1 MRQIGDLADFSS
13 LKIYLASA
21 KDILEWSYGEVIKP
35 ETINY
40 RTFKPEKDGL
50 FDERIF
56 GPSKDFE
63 CYCGKYKRI
72 RYKGVICDKCGVE
85 VTSSRV
91 RRERMGHIKLASPVA
106 HVWFFRGIP
115 SKMALVLDIS
125 PRNIESI
132 VYFSSFIV
140 TEVLDEKKAH
150 AIDKVA
156 KDLEKAKEAVSKEYE
171 EQIKDLEKDF
181 GSKVRDGNKGFS
193 VEEAEHKF
201 KDKVN
206 HIRAKQGEK
215 LGELESEYGIMQR
228 KLESIELFS
237 VLSDNEYVNL
247 ADYIDD
253 FCKVDIGAEA
263 LQKILTDLDLNA
275 LALELK
281 EIVQNSKGQ
290 KAQKAIKRLRAVEGF
305 RRATLEPSRMILS
318 VLPVIPP
325 DLRPMV
331 QLEGGRFATSDLNDL
346 YRRVINRNNRL
357 KRLLDLGAPE
367 IIVRNE
373 KRMLQEAVDALLDSS
388 KQRST
393 VRTAVKGNKK
403 QLRSLADMLK
413 GKQGRFRQNLL
424 GKRVDYSARSVIVN
438 GPELKLNECGIP
450 KNMAL
455 ELFKPFVLREVLAR
469 GLAPNVKS
477 ARYVLE
483 QEGPEIWEILEG
495 LVKDH
500 PVLLNRAPTLWRL
513 GIQAFYPKLVEGN
526 AIRLHLCVCPG
537 YNADFDGDQ
546 MAVHLPL
553 SAKAVEEAKTLMLSI
568 NNLRR
573 PADGSPSSVPIKIML
588 FGVYYITCID
598 EKLPMPEK
606 VFSSPQE
613 VLFLLESTGEVAMR
627 QKLKVRINGEIVETT
642 PGRIIFNNYIPE
654 HFRFVNDTM
663 DKKKVHAVLQR
674 SFDNEPL
681 EVTAKLIDDIKDMGF
696 KYGTMLGHSTALSD
710 VVVPPARKTLIDS
723 AQEEVVEINHNYRRG
738 LITEAEAKRLREEV
752 WNRTT
757 SQIDEKVWEGL
768 TEDNPLKMEIVSG
781 SSRASRDQIKQVGGI
796 RGLIADTQSRIVDL
810 PILGNYKLGL
820 SGMEYFLSGRGARKG
835 LVDKALKTADAGYMT
850 RRLVDV
856 AQDVVVRQLDC
867 GTTKGREVLV
877 GEKTSLSSFADRM
890 AGRYLAQTIKVGD
903 KVIAEKDAYLDR
915 DLLKKIED
923 AKVEKI
929 IIRSPMTCETKRGVC
944 QRCYGLDVMSAELV
958 KVGTAVGVQAAQAI
972 GEPGTQL
979 TMKTFQTGGVA
990 TVKDITQGLPRVEE
1004 VFEARAPKNMSLM
1017 ADITGTVS
1025 ISKAGD
1031 ERKIVILPAD
1041 KDELAAEYMVDP
1053 MSEIIVKDGQLVAKG
1068 EKLTSGHLDLTEL
1081 MRATGVAATRK
1092 YIIDEIQ
1099 KVYSSQGVV
1108 INDKHIET
1116 IARQM
1121 FNHVRIDDP
1130 GDTAFLEGE
1139 IATKA
1144 AFEEGNERVLAEGG
1158 TPATAKITLLGITKA
1173 SLNTDSF
1180 LSAASFIQ
1188 TSSVLTDAASSGKVD
1203 RLIGL
1208 KENVIIGRLIPT
1220 GDRAKMEE

>member
-1 MRQIGDLADFSS
+1 MKLIGDLKDFSA
-13 LKIYLASA
+13 LRITLAST
-21 KDILEWSYGEVIKP
+21 KDILDWSYGEVIKP

-85 VTSSRV
+85 VTHSRV
-91 RRERMGHIKLASPVA
+91 RRERMGHIRLASPVA

-115 SKMALVLDIS
+115 SRMALVLDIS

-140 TEVLDEKKAH
+140 TEIEETKKAF
-150 AIDKVA
+150 AIDKIA
-156 KDLEKAKEAVSKEYE
+156 KNLEKARGEESKISE

-181 GSKVRDGNKGFS
+181 GGKVREGSKGFS

-201 KDKVN
+201 KEKVN
-206 HIRAKQGEK
+206 AIRAKQSEK
-215 LGELESEYGIMQR
+215 LGELDSEYNIMQR

-247 ADYIDD
+247 ADYIDE

-263 LQKILTDLDLNA
+263 LEKILQNLDLNE
-275 LALELK
+275 LAAGLK
-281 EIVQNSKGQ
+281 EITQNSKGQ
-290 KAQKAIKRLRAVEGF
+290 KAQKASKRLKAVEGF
-305 RRATLEPSRMILS
+305 RRAGIETSRMILN

-357 KRLLDLGAPE
+357 KKLLDLGAPE

-393 VRTAVKGNKK
+393 VRTAVKGKK

-438 GPELKLNECGIP
+438 GPELKINECGIP

-455 ELFKPFVLREVLAR
+455 ELFKPFVLREILAK

-483 QEGPEIWEILEG
+483 QAGPEVWEILEG
-495 LVKDH
+495 LIKDH

-513 GIQAFYPKLVEGN
+513 GIQAFYPKLVEGS

-553 SAKAVEEAKTLMLSI
+553 STKAVEEAKTLMMST

-573 PADGSPSSVPIKIML
+573 PADGSPISVPTKIML
-588 FGVYYITCID
+588 FGIYWITLVD
-598 EKLPMPEK
+598 EKLSVWEKPLANPEEALY
-606 VFSSPQE
+606 V
-613 VLFLLESTGEVAMR
+613 LESGNRLSIR
-627 QKLKVRINGEIVETT
+627 QRIKVKINGEFIETT
-642 PGRIIFNNYIPE
+642 AGRIVFNKSLPAS
-654 HFRFVNDTM
+654 FDFVNDTV
-663 DKKKVHAVLQR
+663 DKKKVTALITK
-674 SFDNEPL
+674 SFETETL
-681 EVTAKLIDDIKDMGF
+681 EVTAKLIDDIKDLGF

-710 VVVPPARKTLIDS
+710 VIVPPTRQALING
-723 AQEEVVEINHNYRRG
+723 AQEEVAEINQNFRRG
-738 LITEAEAKRLREEV
+738 LITEIEAKRLREGVWNTVTAKIDEEV
-752 WNRTT
+752 W
-757 SQIDEKVWEGL
+757 KGL
-768 TEDNPLKMEIVSG
+768 TDDNPLKMEIVSG

-796 RGLIADTQSRIVDL
+796 RGLLTDTTGKIVEL
-810 PILGNYKLGL
+810 PILGNYKTGL

-856 AQDVVVRQLDC
+856 AQDVVVRQEDC
-867 GTTKGREVLV
+867 GTDKGRELMV
-877 GEKTSLSSFADRM
+877 GEKTVLTSFADRVY
-890 AGRYLAQTIKVGD
+890 GRFLAQEAVVGD
-903 KVIAEKDAYLDR
+903 KIVAEKGAFLDKA
-915 DLLKKIED
+915 LIKKIED
-923 AKVEKI
+923 AKVGKI
-929 IIRSPMTCETKRGVC
+929 VIRSPMTCQTKRGVC
-944 QRCYGLDVMSAELV
+944 QKCYGLDVMSAQVVEIGV
-958 KVGTAVGVQAAQAI
+958 ASGVQAAQAI

-1004 VFEARAPKNMSLM
+1004 VFEARAPKNLSVM
-1017 ADITGTVS
+1017 AEITGTVS
-1025 ISKAGD
+1025 VSKSGD
-1031 ERKIVILPAD
+1031 ERKITILPAD
-1041 KDELAAEYMVDP
+1041 KDELSIEYMVDP
-1053 MSEIIVKDGQLVAKG
+1053 VSEIIVKDGQLVVKG

-1099 KVYSSQGVV
+1099 KVYSSQGVA
-1108 INDKHIET
+1108 INDKHIEV

-1121 FNHVRIDDP
+1121 FNHVRVDDP
-1130 GDTAFLEGE
+1130 GDTAFLENE
-1139 IATKA
+1139 LVTKA
-1144 AFEEGNERVLAEGG
+1144 AFEEANEQIIAEGG
-1158 TPATAKITLLGITKA
+1158 APATAKITLLGITKA

-1188 TSSVLTDAASSGKVD
+1188 TSNVLTDAASSGKLD
-1203 RLIGL
+1203 RLVGL

-1220 GDRAKMEE
+1220 GVRARMED

>member
-1 MRQIGDLADFSS
+1 MKLIGDLKDFSA
-13 LKIYLASA
+13 LRITLASA
-21 KDILEWSYGEVIKP
+21 KDVLDWSYGEVIKP

-85 VTSSRV
+85 VTHSRV

-115 SKMALVLDIS
+115 SRMALILDIS

-140 TEVLDEKKAH
+140 TEIEEEKKAF
-150 AIDKVA
+150 AVDKIA
-156 KDLEKAKEAVSKEYE
+156 KDLEKVKEEESKIFEL
-171 EQIKDLEKDF
+171 QIKDLEKEL
-181 GSKVRDGNKGFS
+181 GGKVRDGNKGFS

-206 HIRAKQGEK
+206 SIRAKQAEK
-215 LGELESEYGIMQR
+215 LGELDSEYNIMQR

-247 ADYIDD
+247 AEYIDE

-263 LQKILTDLDLNA
+263 LEKILQNLDLNE
-275 LALELK
+275 LSSQLK
-281 EIVQNSKGQ
+281 EVTVNSKGQ
-290 KAQKAIKRLRAVEGF
+290 KAQKACKRLKAVEGF
-305 RRATLEPSRMILS
+305 RRAGIETSRMILNI
-318 VLPVIPP
+318 LPVIPA

-438 GPELKLNECGIP
+438 GPELKINECGIP

-455 ELFKPFVLREVLAR
+455 ELFKPFVLREILAK

-483 QEGPEIWEILEG
+483 QEGPEVWSILEELIKG
-495 LVKDH
+495 H

-553 SAKAVEEAKTLMLSI
+553 SSKAVEEAKTLMMST

-573 PADGSPSSVPIKIML
+573 PADGTPSSVPTKIML
-588 FGVYYITCID
+588 FGIYCMTLID
-598 EKLPMPEK
+598 ENLPVWEK
-606 VFSSPQE
+606 PFADIKD
-613 VLFLLESTGEVAMR
+613 VLYLYESTKLLGIR
-627 QKLKVRINGEIVETT
+627 QRINVKINGVFVETT
-642 PGRIIFNNYIPE
+642 PGRIIFNSSIPN
-654 HFRFVNDTM
+654 HFEFVNETL
-663 DKKKVHAVLQR
+663 DKKKINALLAR
-674 SFDNEPL
+674 SFEKEPL
-681 EVTAKLIDDIKDMGF
+681 EITAKLIDDIKDLGF

-710 VVVPPARKTLIDS
+710 VVVPAARQTLIDT
-723 AQEEVVEINHNYRRG
+723 AQEEVVEINQNFRHG
-738 LITEAEAKRLREEV
+738 LITELEAKRLREGVWNTVTAKIDEEV
-752 WNRTT
+752 W
-757 SQIDEKVWEGL
+757 KGL
-768 TEDNPLKMEIVSG
+768 KDDNPLKMEIVSG

-796 RGLIADTQSRIVDL
+796 RGLIADTQSRIVEL

-856 AQDVVVRQLDC
+856 AQDVVVRQEDC
-867 GTTKGREVLV
+867 GTDKGRELLV
-877 GEKTSLSSFADRM
+877 GEKTVLTSFADKVY
-890 AGRYLAQTIKVGD
+890 GRFLAQDAVVGD
-903 KVIAEKDAYLDR
+903 KIVAKKGDFLDKDLIAKLEGS
-915 DLLKKIED
+915 
-923 AKVEKI
+923 KVEKI
-929 IIRSPMTCETKRGVC
+929 LIRSPMTCQTKRGVC
-944 QRCYGLDVMSAELV
+944 QKCYGVDVMSAEIV
-958 KVGTAVGVQAAQAI
+958 EIGVASGVQAAQAI

-1004 VFEARAPKNMSLM
+1004 VFEARAPKNLSTM
-1017 ADITGTVS
+1017 AEITGTVS
-1025 ISKAGD
+1025 ITRSGD
-1031 ERKIVILPAD
+1031 ERKISIMPAD
-1041 KDELAAEYMVDP
+1041 KEELAVEYMVDP
-1053 MSEIIVKDGQLVAKG
+1053 VSEIIVKDGQLVVKG

-1099 KVYSSQGVV
+1099 KVYSSQGVG
-1108 INDKHIET
+1108 INDKHIEV
-1116 IARQM
+1116 IVRQM
-1121 FNHVRIDDP
+1121 FNHVRIDDS
-1130 GDTAFLEGE
+1130 GDTTFLENE
-1139 IATKA
+1139 LATKA
-1144 AFEEGNERVLAEGG
+1144 TFEETNERTIAEGG

-1188 TSSVLTDAASSGKVD
+1188 TSNVLTDAASSGKLD
-1203 RLIGL
+1203 RLVGL

-1220 GDRAKMEE
+1220 GVRARMED

>member
-13 LKIYLASA
+13 LKIFLASD
-21 KDILEWSYGEVIKP
+21 KDMLDWSYGEVIKP

-115 SKMALVLDIS
+115 SKMALILDIS

-140 TEVLDEKKAH
+140 TEVDESRKAT

-156 KDLEKAKEAVSKEYE
+156 KDLEKAKAEISKDYE
-171 EQIKDLEKDF
+171 GQIKELEKEV
-181 GSKVRDGNKGFS
+181 GAKVKSGNKGFS

-206 HIRAKQGEK
+206 FIRAKQTEK
-215 LGELESEYGIMQR
+215 LGDLDSEFGIMQR
-228 KLESIELFS
+228 KLESIDLFS
-237 VLSDNEYVNL
+237 VLSDNEYMNL
-247 ADYIDD
+247 ADYVDE

-263 LQKILTDLDLNA
+263 LERILEDLDLNA
-275 LALELK
+275 LSLDLK
-281 EIVQNSKGQ
+281 ETIQNSKGQ
-290 KAQKAIKRLRAVEGF
+290 KAQKAAKRLRAVEGF
-305 RRATLEPSRMILS
+305 RRAGLQPARMILK

-438 GPELKLNECGIP
+438 GPELKINECGIP

-455 ELFKPFVLREVLAR
+455 ELFKPFVLREILAR

-483 QEGPEIWEILEG
+483 EEGAEVWEILEG

-513 GIQAFYPKLVEGN
+513 GIQAFYPKLIEGS

-553 SAKAVEEAKTLMLSI
+553 SAKAVEEARTLMMSI
-568 NNLRR
+568 NNLRK
-573 PADGSPSSVPIKIML
+573 PSDGVPMSVPAKIML
-588 FGVYYITCID
+588 FGIYYFTCID
-598 EKLPMPEK
+598 DKLPMPDK
-606 VFSSPQE
+606 VFANIDE
-613 VLFLLESTGEVAMR
+613 VLYAVDAGASLTMR
-627 QKLKVRINGEIVETT
+627 QKVKVMLDGEVVETT
-642 PGRIIFNNYIPE
+642 PGRIVFNNSIPE
-654 HFRFVNDTM
+654 RFRFINDTM
-663 DKKKVHAVLQR
+663 DKKKVNALIAK
-674 SFDNEPL
+674 SFETESL
-681 EVTAKLIDDIKDMGF
+681 EVTAKLIDDIKDLGF

-710 VVVPPARKTLIDS
+710 VEVPMERQSIIDR
-723 AQEEVVEINHNYRRG
+723 AQEEVVEVNHNYRRG
-738 LITEAEAKRLREEV
+738 LITESEAKRLREDV
-752 WNRTT
+752 WNKITAE
-757 SQIDEKVWEGL
+757 IDEKVWQGL
-768 TEDNPLKMEIVSG
+768 KDDNPLKMEIVSG

-796 RGLIADTQSRIVDL
+796 RGLIADTTGRIVDL

-856 AQDVVVRQLDC
+856 AQDVVVRTLDC
-867 GTTKGREVLV
+867 GTSKGREVALT
-877 GEKTSLSSFADRM
+877 EKTSLVSFGDRVS
-890 AGRYLAQTIKVGD
+890 GRYLAQEVRLGD
-903 KVIAEKDAYLDR
+903 KVIAEKDAYLDN
-915 DLLKKIED
+915 DLIKKIED
-923 AKVEKI
+923 SKVEKI
-929 IIRSPMTCETKRGVC
+929 VIRSPMTCETKRGVC
-944 QRCYGLDVMSAELV
+944 QKCYGLDVMSAELIQI
-958 KVGTAVGVQAAQAI
+958 GTAVGVQAAQAI

-1004 VFEARAPKNMSLM
+1004 VFEARAPKNLSIM
-1017 ADITGTVS
+1017 AEITGTIS
-1025 ISKAGD
+1025 ITKSGD
-1031 ERKIVILPAD
+1031 ERKISIFPAD
-1041 KDELAAEYMVDP
+1041 KDELAVDYMVDP
-1053 MSEIIVKDGQLVAKG
+1053 VSEIIVKDGQLVVKG

-1099 KVYSSQGVV
+1099 KVYSSQGVS

-1116 IARQM
+1116 IVRQM

-1130 GDTAFLEGE
+1130 GDTVFLEGE

-1144 AFEEGNERVLAEGG
+1144 SFEEENERVLAEGG
-1158 TPATAKITLLGITKA
+1158 TPATAKSTLLGITKA

-1188 TSSVLTDAASSGKVD
+1188 TSGVLTDAASSGKVD

-1220 GDRAKMEE
+1220 GERAKMEE

>member
-1 MRQIGDLADFSS
+1 MKLISDLTDFSAI
-13 LKIYLASA
+13 KIYLAST
-21 KDILEWSYGEVIKP
+21 KDLLEWSYGEVTKP

-85 VTSSRV
+85 VTHSRV

-115 SKMALVLDIS
+115 SKMALILDIS

-140 TEVLDEKKAH
+140 TEIEEEKKAV
-150 AIDKVA
+150 AIDKIS
-156 KDLEKAKEAVSKEYE
+156 KDLEKMKNETSKEFE
-171 EQIKDLEKDF
+171 EQVTELEKEYGAKVKG
-181 GSKVRDGNKGFS
+181 GSKGFS
-193 VEEAEHKF
+193 AEEAEHKF
-201 KDKVN
+201 KDRVSA
-206 HIRAKQGEK
+206 IRVKQSER
-215 LGELESEYGIMQR
+215 LGELESEYNIMQR
-228 KLESIELFS
+228 KLESIELHS
-237 VLSDNEYVNL
+237 VLSDNEYMNL
-247 ADYIDD
+247 SEYVDE
-253 FCKVDIGAEA
+253 FCKVGIGAEA
-263 LQKILTDLDLNA
+263 LEKILEDLDINA
-275 LALELK
+275 LSLELK
-281 EIVQNSKGQ
+281 ETIQNSKGQ
-290 KAQKAIKRLRAVEGF
+290 KAQKASKRLRAVEGF
-305 RRATLEPSRMILS
+305 RRANIETSRMILN
-318 VLPVIPP
+318 VVPVIPP

-388 KQRST
+388 KQRQT
-393 VRTAVKGNKK
+393 VRTAVKANKK

-438 GPELKLNECGIP
+438 GPELKINECGIP

-455 ELFKPFVLREVLAR
+455 ELFKPFVLREILAR

-483 QEGPEIWEILEG
+483 EESSVVWEILEG

-513 GIQAFYPKLVEGN
+513 GIQAFYPKLVEGS

-553 SAKAVEEAKTLMLSI
+553 SEKAIEEARNLMISTH
-568 NNLRR
+568 NLRR
-573 PADGSPSSVPIKIML
+573 PADGAPWSIPTKIML
-588 FGVYYITCID
+588 FGIYYITSID
-598 EKLPMPEK
+598 EKLPAIETP
-606 VFSSPQE
+606 FASADE
-613 VLFLLESTGEVAMR
+613 VLFHLESDNSVNIR
-627 QKLKVRINGEIVETT
+627 QRIKVRINGEIIDTT
-642 PGRIIFNNYIPE
+642 PGRIVFNRSIPQ
-654 HFRFVNDTM
+654 FFGYVNDTM
-663 DKKKVHAVLQR
+663 DKKKVNVLLSK
-674 SFDNEPL
+674 SFDTQPL
-681 EVTAKLIDDIKDMGF
+681 EVTSRLIDDIKDLGF

-710 VVVPPARKTLIDS
+710 VIVPKERQGIIDT
-723 AQEEVVEINHNYRRG
+723 AQMEVVEINQNYRRG
-738 LITEAEAKRLREEV
+738 LITQAEAKRLREDV
-752 WNRTT
+752 WNRIT
-757 SQIDEKVWEGL
+757 SEIDEKVWESL
-768 TEDNPLKMEIVSG
+768 TDENPLKMEIISG
-781 SSRASRDQIKQVGGI
+781 SSRASRDQIKQVGGV
-796 RGLIADTQSRIVDL
+796 RGLITDTQSRVVEL

-856 AQDVVVRQLDC
+856 AQDVVVRQPDC
-867 GTTKGREVLV
+867 GTSKGREVKV
-877 GEKTSLSSFADRM
+877 GEKTVLTSFSDRVV
-890 AGRYLAQTIKVGD
+890 GRFLAEEVRVGD

-915 DLLKKIED
+915 ELIKKIED
-923 AKVEKI
+923 SKAETI
-929 IIRSPMTCETKRGVC
+929 IIRSPMTCETKRGIC
-944 QRCYGLDVMSAELV
+944 QMCYGLDVMTSRLV
-958 KVGTAVGVQAAQAI
+958 DIGTASGVQAAQAI

-1004 VFEARAPKNMSLM
+1004 VFEARAPKNLSIM
-1017 ADITGTVS
+1017 AEITGTVS
-1025 ISKAGD
+1025 ISKSGD
-1031 ERKIVILPAD
+1031 ERKITILPAD
-1041 KDELAAEYMVDP
+1041 SDELSVEYMVDP
-1053 MSEIIVKDGQLVAKG
+1053 VSEIVVKEGQLVVKG

-1108 INDKHIET
+1108 INDKHIEV

-1130 GDTAFLEGE
+1130 GDTSFLEGE
-1139 IATKA
+1139 TTTKA
-1144 AFEEGNERVLAEGG
+1144 TFEEVNELTIAEGG
-1158 TPATAKITLLGITKA
+1158 SPATAKITLLGITKA

-1188 TSSVLTDAASSGKVD
+1188 TSNVLTDAASSGKVD

-1220 GDRAKMEE
+1220 GERAAMED

>member
-1 MRQIGDLADFSS
+1 MKLIGDLKDFSA
-13 LKIYLASA
+13 LKITLAST

-115 SKMALVLDIS
+115 SRMALILDIS

-140 TEVLDEKKAH
+140 TEIEEAKKAF
-150 AIDKVA
+150 AIDKIA
-156 KDLEKAKEAVSKEYE
+156 KNLEIAKEEASKVYE
-171 EQIKDLEKDF
+171 EQITDLEKDF
-181 GSKVRDGNKGFS
+181 GAKVRDGNKGFS

-206 HIRAKQGEK
+206 SIRAKQAEK
-215 LGELESEYGIMQR
+215 LGELDSEYNIMQR
-228 KLESIELFS
+228 KLESVELFS

-247 ADYIDD
+247 AEYIDE

-263 LQKILTDLDLNA
+263 LEKILQNLDLNELSA
-275 LALELK
+275 SLK
-281 EIVQNSKGQ
+281 EITQNSKGQ
-290 KAQKAIKRLRAVEGF
+290 KAQKATKRLRAVEGF
-305 RRATLEPSRMILS
+305 RRAGIETSRMILN

-357 KRLLDLGAPE
+357 KKLMDLGAPE

-373 KRMLQEAVDALLDSS
+373 KRMLQEGVDALLDSS

-438 GPELKLNECGIP
+438 GPELKINECGIP

-455 ELFKPFVLREVLAR
+455 ELFKPFVLREILAK

-483 QEGPEIWEILEG
+483 QEGAEVWEILEELIKG
-495 LVKDH
+495 H

-537 YNADFDGDQ
+537 YGADFDGDQ

-553 SAKAVEEAKTLMLSI
+553 STKAVEEAKNLMMST

-573 PADGSPSSVPIKIML
+573 PADGSPMSVPTKIML
-588 FGVYYITCID
+588 FGIYCITLID
-598 EKLPMPEK
+598 EKLPAWKKP
-606 VFSSPQE
+606 FASTDE
-613 VLFLLESTGEVAMR
+613 VVYLLESTKLLDIR
-627 QKLKVRINGEIVETT
+627 QKVKVKINGELVETT
-642 PGRIIFNNYIPE
+642 PGRIIFNRSIPSNFDFINE
-654 HFRFVNDTM
+654 TM
-663 DKKKVHAVLQR
+663 DKKRVNVLIAL
-674 SFDNEPL
+674 SFDTEPL
-681 EVTAKLIDDIKDMGF
+681 EVTSKLIDDIKDLGF

-710 VVVPPARKTLIDS
+710 VVIPPARQTLIDT
-723 AQEEVVEINHNYRRG
+723 AQAEVTQINQDFRRG
-738 LITEAEAKRLREEV
+738 LITEPEAKRLREGVWNTVTAKIDEEV
-752 WNRTT
+752 W
-757 SQIDEKVWEGL
+757 KGL
-768 TEDNPLKMEIVSG
+768 TDDNPLKMEIVSG

-796 RGLIADTQSRIVDL
+796 RGLITDTQSRIVEL
-810 PILGNYKLGL
+810 PILGNYKTGL

-856 AQDVVVRQLDC
+856 AQGVVVRQEDC
-867 GTTKGREVLV
+867 GTDKGRELVV
-877 GEKTSLSSFADRM
+877 GEKTLLTSFADKVY
-890 AGRYLAQTIKVGD
+890 GRYLAQDAVVRD
-903 KVIAEKDAYLDR
+903 KIIVTKGTFLDKETV
-915 DLLKKIED
+915 KKIED

-929 IIRSPMTCETKRGVC
+929 IIRSPMTCQTKRGVC
-944 QRCYGLDVMSAELV
+944 QKCYGLDVMSAKIVEIGV
-958 KVGTAVGVQAAQAI
+958 ASGVQAAQAI

-979 TMKTFQTGGVA
+979 TMKTFQTGGVTTA
-990 TVKDITQGLPRVEE
+990 KDITQGLPRVEE
-1004 VFEARAPKNMSLM
+1004 VFEARAPKNLSTM
-1017 ADITGTVS
+1017 ADITGTVALS
-1025 ISKAGD
+1025 RSGD
-1031 ERKIVILPAD
+1031 ERKINILPAD
-1041 KDELAAEYMVDP
+1041 KDELAVEYLVDP
-1053 MSEIIVKDGQLVAKG
+1053 VSEIIVKDGQLVVKG

-1099 KVYSSQGVV
+1099 KVYSSQGVA
-1108 INDKHIET
+1108 INDKHIEV

-1121 FNHVRIDDP
+1121 FNHVRIDDA
-1130 GDTAFLEGE
+1130 GDTTFLENE
-1139 IATKA
+1139 LATKA
-1144 AFEEGNERVLAEGG
+1144 TFEEVNERTIAKGG

-1188 TSSVLTDAASSGKVD
+1188 TSNVLTDAASSGKLD

-1220 GDRAKMEE
+1220 GVRARMED

>member
-13 LKIYLASA
+13 LKIYLASS

-140 TEVLDEKKAH
+140 TEVLDEKKTY

-156 KDLEKAKEAVSKEYE
+156 KDLEKAKDVVSKEFE
-171 EQIKDLEKDF
+171 EQIKELEKDF

-247 ADYIDD
+247 SDYIDD

-263 LQKILTDLDLNA
+263 LQNILTDLDLNA
-275 LALELK
+275 LALTLK
-281 EIVQNSKGQ
+281 ETVQNSKGQ

-305 RRATLEPSRMILS
+305 RRAGLEPSRMILS

-373 KRMLQEAVDALLDSS
+373 KRMLQEAADALLDSS

-526 AIRLHLCVCPG
+526 SIRLHLCVCPG

-553 SAKAVEEAKTLMLSI
+553 STKAVEEAKTLMLST

-573 PADGSPSSVPIKIML
+573 PADGSPSSVPTKIML
-588 FGVYYITCID
+588 FGVYYITVMD
-598 EKLPMPEK
+598 EKLPAIEKTFAGPE
-606 VFSSPQE
+606 E
-613 VLFLLESTGEVAMR
+613 VLFLLESTNRIAMR
-627 QKLKVRINGEIVETT
+627 QKIKVKIKGEVVETT
-642 PGRIIFNNYIPE
+642 PGRIIFNSSIPE
-654 HFRFVNDTM
+654 NFRFVNDTM
-663 DKKKVHAVLQR
+663 DKKKVNILLAR
-674 SFDNEPL
+674 SFDTESL
-681 EVTAKLIDDIKDMGF
+681 EVTAKLIDDIKDLGF

-710 VVVPPARKTLIDS
+710 VVVPPARKTLIAS

-768 TEDNPLKMEIVSG
+768 TDDNPLKMEIVSG

-877 GEKTSLSSFADRM
+877 GEKTSLSSFSDRM
-890 AGRYLAQTIKVGD
+890 VGRYLAQTVKVDD

-915 DLLKKIED
+915 DLLKKLEN
-923 AKVEKI
+923 AKAEKVF
-929 IIRSPMTCETKRGVC
+929 IRSPMTCETKRGVC

-1031 ERKIVILPAD
+1031 EHKIIILPAD
-1041 KDELAAEYMVDP
+1041 KDELAAEYTVDP
-1053 MSEIIVKDGQLVAKG
+1053 VSEVIVKEGQLVAKG

-1144 AFEEGNERVLAEGG
+1144 AFEESNERILAEGG

>member
-1 MRQIGDLADFSS
+1 MKLIGDLKDFSA
-13 LKIYLASA
+13 LKIALASA
-21 KDILEWSYGEVIKP
+21 KELLEWSYGEVTKP

-85 VTSSRV
+85 VTHSRV

-140 TEVLDEKKAH
+140 MEIDRDKKAA

-156 KDLEKAKEAVSKEYE
+156 KDLVKLRELIEKDYE
-171 EQIKDLEKDF
+171 NQIAALGKDF
-181 GSKVRDGNKGFS
+181 GAKVKGGEGGFS
-193 VEEAEHKF
+193 AEEAEHKF
-201 KDKVN
+201 KEKVSA
-206 HIRAKQGEK
+206 IRTKEAEK
-215 LGELESEYGIMQR
+215 IGQLESEHTLMQK
-228 KLESIELFS
+228 KLESVELHT
-237 VLSDNEYVNL
+237 VLSDNEYLSL
-247 ADYIDD
+247 AEYVDV
-253 FCKVDIGAEA
+253 FCKVGIGAEA
-263 LQKILTDLDLNA
+263 LETILENLDLNA
-275 LALELK
+275 LSLGLK
-281 EIVQNSKGQ
+281 ETIENSKGQ
-290 KAQKAIKRLRAVEGF
+290 KAQKAAKRLRVVEGF
-305 RRATLEPSRMILS
+305 RRAGIETSRMILNL
-318 VLPVIPP
+318 LPVTPP

-357 KRLLDLGAPE
+357 RRLLDLGAPE

-388 KQRST
+388 KQRQT
-393 VRTAVKGNKK
+393 VRAAVKGNKK

-424 GKRVDYSARSVIVN
+424 GKRVDYSGRSVIVN
-438 GPELKLNECGIP
+438 GPELKINECGIP

-455 ELFKPFVLREVLAR
+455 ELFKPFVLREILAR

-477 ARYVLE
+477 AKYVLE
-483 QEGPEIWEILEG
+483 QEAPEVWEILEG
-495 LVKDH
+495 LVQDH

-513 GIQAFYPKLVEGN
+513 GIQAFYPKLVEGS

-553 SAKAVEEAKTLMLSI
+553 SQKAIDEAKTLMIST

-573 PADGSPSSVPIKIML
+573 PADGSPMSIPTKIML
-588 FGVYYITCID
+588 FGIYYITSVD
-598 EKLPMPEK
+598 TTLQPWPR
-606 VFSSPQE
+606 VFASTAE
-613 VLFLLESTGEVAMR
+613 VLYAHESNKIIGMCQTV
-627 QKLKVRINGEIVETT
+627 KVRINGAIVETT
-642 PGRIIFNNYIPE
+642 PGRIIFNQYVPE
-654 HFRFVNDTM
+654 SFGFINDTL
-663 DKKKVHAVLQR
+663 DKKKINALIAK
-674 SFDNEPL
+674 SFETQAL
-681 EVTAKLIDDIKDMGF
+681 EVTAKLIDDIKDLGF
-696 KYGTMLGHSTALSD
+696 KYGTSLGHSTALSD
-710 VVVPPARKTLIDS
+710 VVIPEAREALI
-723 AQEEVVEINHNYRRG
+723 ATANEEVVEINKNYRRG
-738 LITEAEAKRLREEV
+738 LITELEAKRLREDV
-752 WNRTT
+752 WNKVTT
-757 SQIDEKVWEGL
+757 QVDEKVWESL
-768 TEDNPLKMEIVSG
+768 KDENPLKMEIVSG
-781 SSRASRDQIKQVGGI
+781 SSRASRDQIKQIGGI
-796 RGLIADTQSRIVDL
+796 RGLITDTTGRILEL

-856 AQDVVVRQLDC
+856 AQDVVVRQEDC
-867 GTTKGREVLV
+867 RTEKGREVAV
-877 GEKTSLSSFADRM
+877 GEKTVLTSFADRI
-890 AGRYLAQTIKVGD
+890 AGRYLAQDIKMAGRIV
-903 KVIAEKDAYLDR
+903 AEKGT
-915 DLLKKIED
+915 LLTKDVVKTIEQSGVDKI
-923 AKVEKI
+923 VT
-929 IIRSPMTCETKRGVC
+929 RSPMTCETKRGVC
-944 QRCYGLDVMSAELV
+944 QKCYGVDVMSDNIV
-958 KVGTAVGVQAAQAI
+958 QIGIAVGVQAAQAI

-1004 VFEARAPKNMSLM
+1004 VFEARAPKNLSIM
-1017 ADITGTVS
+1017 AEITGTVS
-1025 ISKAGD
+1025 VSKSGD
-1031 ERKIVILPAD
+1031 ERKITILPAD
-1041 KDELAAEYMVDP
+1041 KDELAVEYAVDP
-1053 MSEIIVKDGQLVAKG
+1053 VSEIVIKEGQLVVKG
-1068 EKLTSGHLDLTEL
+1068 EKLTSGHLDLTDL

-1108 INDKHIET
+1108 INDKHIEV
-1116 IARQM
+1116 IVRQM

-1139 IATKA
+1139 TATKA
-1144 AFEEGNERVLAEGG
+1144 TFEEENARIVAEGG
-1158 TPATAKITLLGITKA
+1158 SPATAKITLLGITKA

-1188 TSSVLTDAASSGKVD
+1188 TSNVLTDAASSGKVD

-1220 GDRAKMEE
+1220 GERARLED

>member
-1 MRQIGDLADFSS
+1 MKLIGDLADFSS
-13 LKIYLASA
+13 IKIFLAST
-21 KDILEWSYGEVIKP
+21 KDILDWSYGEVIKP

-115 SKMALVLDIS
+115 SKMALILDIS

-140 TEVLDEKKAH
+140 IELDETKKAT
-150 AIDKVA
+150 AVDKIA
-156 KDLEKAKEAVSKEYE
+156 KDLEKAKELASKDFE
-171 EQIKDLEKDF
+171 EQIKELEKDF
-181 GSKVRDGNKGFS
+181 GAKIKGGNKGFS

-206 HIRAKQGEK
+206 FIRAKQTEK
-215 LGELESEYGIMQR
+215 LGELDNEYNIMQR

-237 VLSDNEYVNL
+237 VLSDNEYMNL
-247 ADYIDD
+247 ASYVDE

-263 LQKILTDLDLNA
+263 LERILQNLDLNTLS
-275 LALELK
+275 LALK
-281 EIVQNSKGQ
+281 ETVQNSKGQ
-290 KAQKAIKRLRAVEGF
+290 KAQKASKRLRAVEGF
-305 RRATLEPSRMILS
+305 RRAGIETSRMILN
-318 VLPVIPP
+318 VVPVTPP

-367 IIVRNE
+367 IIIRNE

-438 GPELKLNECGIP
+438 GPELKINQCGIP

-455 ELFKPFVLREVLAR
+455 ELFKPFVLREILAR

-483 QEGPEIWEILEG
+483 EESPEVWEILEG

-513 GIQAFYPKLVEGN
+513 GIQAFYPKLVEGS

-553 SAKAVEEAKTLMLSI
+553 SAKAVEEAKTLMMAT
-568 NNLRR
+568 NNLRK
-573 PADGSPSSVPIKIML
+573 PSDGIPMSIPTKIML
-588 FGVYYITCID
+588 FGIYYMTFPD
-598 EKLPMPEK
+598 DKLPATDR
-606 VFSSPQE
+606 VFSDSDE
-613 VLFLLESTGEVAMR
+613 VLFALNSAGFLNMR
-627 QKLKVRINGEIVETT
+627 QKVKVRLNGEIVETT
-642 PGRIIFNNYIPE
+642 PGRIIFNRSLPQY
-654 HFRFVNDTM
+654 FGFVNDTM
-663 DKKKVHAVLQR
+663 DKKKINALIAK
-674 SFDNEPL
+674 SFDNQTL
-681 EVTAKLIDDIKDMGF
+681 EVTSRLIDDIKDLGF

-710 VVVPPARKTLIDS
+710 VTVPEARKTLIDG

-738 LITEAEAKRLREEV
+738 LITESEAKRLREDV
-752 WNRTT
+752 WNRIT
-757 SQIDEKVWEGL
+757 SEIDEKVWEGL
-768 TEDNPLKMEIVSG
+768 TETNPLKMEIVSG

-796 RGLIADTQSRIVDL
+796 RGLIADTTGRIVDL

-856 AQDVVVRQLDC
+856 AQDVVVRQPDC
-867 GTTKGREVLV
+867 GTSKGREITV
-877 GEKTSLSSFADRM
+877 GEKTALSSFSDRVF
-890 AGRYLAQTIKVGD
+890 GRFLAQEVKVGD
-903 KVIAEKDAYLDR
+903 KTIAEKDAYLDR
-915 DLLKKIED
+915 EVIKKIED
-923 AKVEKI
+923 SKADKI
-929 IIRSPMTCETKRGVC
+929 IIRSPMNCETKRGVC
-944 QRCYGLDVMSAELV
+944 QKCYGVDVMSAELV
-958 KVGTAVGVQAAQAI
+958 QIGIAVGVQAAQAI

-979 TMKTFQTGGVA
+979 TMKTFQTGGV
-990 TVKDITQGLPRVEE
+990 TSVKDITQGLPRVEE
-1004 VFEARAPKNMSLM
+1004 VFEARAPKNLSIMTE
-1017 ADITGTVS
+1017 ITGTVVITKS
-1025 ISKAGD
+1025 GD
-1031 ERKIVILPAD
+1031 ERKISILPAD
-1041 KDELAAEYMVDP
+1041 KDELAVEYMVDP
-1053 MSEIIVKDGQLVAKG
+1053 VSEIIVKDGQLVIKG

-1108 INDKHIET
+1108 INDKHIEV

-1130 GDTAFLEGE
+1130 GDTVFLEGE
-1139 IATKA
+1139 TATKA
-1144 AFEEGNERVLAEGG
+1144 SFEEENERVLAGGG

-1188 TSSVLTDAASSGKVD
+1188 TSGVLTDAASSGKVD

-1220 GDRAKMEE
+1220 GERAKMEE

>member
-1 MRQIGDLADFSS
+1 
-13 LKIYLASA
+13 
-21 KDILEWSYGEVIKP
+21 
-35 ETINY
+35 
-40 RTFKPEKDGL
+40 
-50 FDERIF
+50 
-56 GPSKDFE
+56 
-63 CYCGKYKRI
+63 
-72 RYKGVICDKCGVE
+72 
-85 VTSSRV
+85 
-91 RRERMGHIKLASPVA
+91 
-106 HVWFFRGIP
+106 
-115 SKMALVLDIS
+115 
-125 PRNIESI
+125 
-132 VYFSSFIV
+132 
-140 TEVLDEKKAH
+140 
-150 AIDKVA
+150 
-156 KDLEKAKEAVSKEYE
+156 
-171 EQIKDLEKDF
+171 
-181 GSKVRDGNKGFS
+181 S

-201 KDKVN
+201 KDKVSF
-206 HIRAKQGEK
+206 IRVKQAEK
-215 LGELESEYGIMQR
+215 HGELDSEYNIMQR
-228 KLESIELFS
+228 KLESIEQFS
-237 VLSDNEYVNL
+237 VLSDNEYMNL
-247 ADYIDD
+247 ADYVDV
-253 FCKVDIGAEA
+253 FCQVDIGAEA
-263 LQKILTDLDLNA
+263 LEKILANLDLNA
-275 LALELK
+275 LSLELK
-281 EIVQNSKGQ
+281 ETVQTAKGQ
-290 KAQKAIKRLRAVEGF
+290 KAQKASKRLRAVEGF
-305 RRATLEPSRMILS
+305 RRAGIETSRMILT

-367 IIVRNE
+367 IIIRNE

-438 GPELKLNECGIP
+438 GPELKINECGIP
-450 KNMAL
+450 KNMAV
-455 ELFKPFVLREVLAR
+455 ELFKPFILREILAR

-483 QEGPEIWEILEG
+483 EEGPEVWEILEG

-513 GIQAFYPKLVEGN
+513 GIQAFYPKLIEGS

-553 SAKAVEEAKTLMLSI
+553 SAKAVEEARTLMISTH
-568 NNLRR
+568 NLRR
-573 PADGSPSSVPIKIML
+573 PADGSPSSVPTKIML
-588 FGVYYITCID
+588 FGIYYITLPD
-598 EKLPMPEK
+598 EELSVPEK
-606 VFSSPQE
+606 VFADLDE
-613 VLFLLESTGEVAMR
+613 VLYAMEAAGTVTMR
-627 QKLKVRINGEIVETT
+627 QRVKVLINGEILETT
-642 PGRIIFNNYIPE
+642 PGRILFNQSIPGY
-654 HFRFVNDTM
+654 FGFVNDTM
-663 DKKKVHAVLQR
+663 DKKRITALVLR
-674 SFDNEPL
+674 SFEEQPL
-681 EVTAKLIDDIKDMGF
+681 DVTAKLIDDLKDLGF
-696 KYGTMLGHSTALSD
+696 KHGTMLGHSTALSD
-710 VVVPPARKTLIDS
+710 VVVPEARKTLIDS
-723 AQEEVVEINHNYRRG
+723 AQAEVVEINHNYGRG
-738 LITEAEAKRLREEV
+738 LITEMEAKRLREGV
-752 WNRTT
+752 WNKITT
-757 SQIDEKVWEGL
+757 QIDEKVWESL
-768 TEDNPLKMEIVSG
+768 TDDNPLKMEIVSG

-856 AQDVVVRQLDC
+856 AQDVVVRQADC
-867 GTTKGREVLV
+867 GTVKGREVALT
-877 GEKTSLSSFADRM
+877 EKTSLSAFADRVF
-890 AGRYLAQTIKVGD
+890 GRYLAQEVKVD
-903 KVIAEKDAYLDR
+903 DRVIASKDAYLD
-915 DLLKKIED
+915 KETIEKIE
-923 AKVEKI
+923 ASKAEKI
-929 IIRSPMTCETKRGVC
+929 VIRSPMTCETKRGVC
-944 QRCYGLDVMSAELV
+944 QKCYGLDVMSADLIQ
-958 KVGTAVGVQAAQAI
+958 VGVAVGVQAAQAI

-1004 VFEARAPKNMSLM
+1004 VFEARAPKNLSIM
-1017 ADITGTVS
+1017 AEITGTVAL
-1025 ISKAGD
+1025 SKSGD
-1031 ERKIVILPAD
+1031 ERKISILPTD
-1041 KDELAAEYMVDP
+1041 KDELAVEYLVDP
-1053 MSEIIVKDGQLVAKG
+1053 VSEIIVKDEQVVVKG

-1092 YIIDEIQ
+1092 YILDEIQ

-1108 INDKHIET
+1108 INDKHIEV
-1116 IARQM
+1116 IVRQM

-1130 GDTAFLEGE
+1130 GDTVFLEGE
-1139 IATKA
+1139 TATKA
-1144 AFEEGNERVLAEGG
+1144 AFEEENERVLAEGG

-1180 LSAASFIQ
+1180 LAAASFIQ

-1203 RLIGL
+1203 RLVGL

-1220 GDRAKMEE
+1220 GERARLEE